1 MTTGPVKKEI
11 RGLQGFIRCVG
22 CISTLSCVKRVLVK
36 KLAKGLQV
44 SPVMPV
50 YEYTALNEKGKK
62 LKGII
67 DAQSTVAAR
76 QKLRES
82 HIYLIDLQEAAGN
95 KKDSPL
101 KISAGS
107 FFRKAGTRE
116 VTVMT
121 RQLATLLGAG
131 LPLVQSLTTLI
142 SQTSHPHL
150 KTILSQI
157 REEVNEGNSLSF
169 TMTRYPQVFPAFYL
183 NMVRAGEASG
193 TLHLVLERLADFSEK
208 QQALRGRVRAA
219 LAYPFFM
226 FFVGSIVLFFLVTF
240 VVPNVTKIFDEMHQ
254 TLPLITIILIGV
266 SRFLETFWW
275 VIVAGIIASVIAL
288 KYFLFRTERGR
299 NLRDRIL
306 LRLPVIGSM
315 NRRIAVARFSR
326 TLGTLLESGVP
337 LLASLEIVRN
347 IVGNDLISDAIRKAG
362 IDVREG
368 QSLSAPL
375 ARSGLFPAISVEMI
389 SVGEQSGN
397 LEPMLY
403 RIADAYEKEVE
414 SNITLLTSLLEPVM
428 ILVMGLIVG
437 FIVVSILLPIF
448 EMNQLVR

>member
-1 MTTGPVKKEI
+1 
-11 RGLQGFIRCVG
+11 
-22 CISTLSCVKRVLVK
+22 
-36 KLAKGLQV
+36 
-44 SPVMPV
+44 MPV
-50 YEYTALNEKGKK
+50 YEYTALNAQGKK
-62 LKGII
+62 LKGNI
-67 DAQSTVAAR
+67 DAQSTAAAR

-82 HIYLIDLQEAAGN
+82 NIYLIDLREASGKKNDSTLKIPAGN
-95 KKDSPL
+95 
-101 KISAGS
+101 
-107 FFRKAGTRE
+107 FFRKAGSRE

-142 SQTSHPHL
+142 SQTSHAQL
-150 KTILSQI
+150 KGILAQI
-157 REEVNEGNSLSF
+157 REEVNEGNSLSY
-169 TMTRYPQVFPAFYL
+169 TMTHYPHVFPAFYL

-208 QQALRGRVRAA
+208 QQALKGRVRAA

-275 VIVAGIIASVIAL
+275 VILAGLVGAVIGL
-288 KYFLFRTERGR
+288 KYFLTKTEGGRT
-299 NLRDRIL
+299 LRDRIL

-315 NRRIAVARFSR
+315 NRRMAVARFSR

-337 LLASLEIVRN
+337 LLASLEIARN
-347 IVGNDLISDAIRKAG
+347 IVGNALISDAIHKASL
-362 IDVREG
+362 DVREG

-389 SVGEQSGN
+389 SVGEQSGT

-414 SNITLLTSLLEPVM
+414 SSITMLTSLLEPVM
-428 ILVMGLIVG
+428 ILVMGLLVG

>member
-1 MTTGPVKKEI
+1 
-11 RGLQGFIRCVG
+11 
-22 CISTLSCVKRVLVK
+22 
-36 KLAKGLQV
+36 
-44 SPVMPV
+44 MPV
-50 YEYTALNEKGKK
+50 YEYTALNDKGKK

-82 HIYLIDLQEAAGN
+82 NIYLTDLQESSGA

-101 KISAGS
+101 KQPLGGL
-107 FFRKAGTRE
+107 FRKVGSRE

-131 LPLVQSLTTLI
+131 LPLVQSLATLI
-142 SQTSHPHL
+142 AQTSHPQL

-157 REEVNEGNSLSF
+157 KEEVNEGSSF
-169 TMTRYPQVFPAFYL
+169 SQTMTHYPQVFPAFYL

-208 QQALRGRVRAA
+208 QQALKGRVRAA
-219 LAYPFFM
+219 LAYPLFM
-226 FFVGSIVLFFLVTF
+226 FLIGSVVLFFLVAF
-240 VVPNVTKIFDEMHQ
+240 VVPNVTRIFDEMHQ
-254 TLPLITIILIGV
+254 TLPLITILLIGV

-275 VIVAGIIASVIAL
+275 LIGAGLIGAFVAL
-288 KYFLFRTERGR
+288 KYFLSKTQKGRT
-299 NLRDRIL
+299 LLDRTL
-306 LRLPVIGSM
+306 LALPVVGQM
-315 NRRIAVARFSR
+315 NRKIAVARFSR

-347 IVGNDLISDAIRKAG
+347 IVGNSLISDAIQKAG
-362 IDVREG
+362 NDVREG

-375 ARSGLFPAISVEMI
+375 SRSGLFPAISVEMI

-403 RIADAYEKEVE
+403 RIAEAYEKEVE
-414 SNITLLTSLLEPVM
+414 SSITMLTSLLEPIM
-428 ILVMGLIVG
+428 ILVMGLAVG

>member
-1 MTTGPVKKEI
+1 
-11 RGLQGFIRCVG
+11 
-22 CISTLSCVKRVLVK
+22 
-36 KLAKGLQV
+36 
-44 SPVMPV
+44 MPV
-50 YEYTALNEKGKK
+50 YEYTALNDKGKK

-67 DAQSTVAAR
+67 DAQSTGAAR

-82 HIYLIDLQEAAGN
+82 NIYLIDLQEASG
-95 KKDSPL
+95 KKSDSPL
-101 KISAGS
+101 KMPAVS
-107 FFRKAGTRE
+107 FFRKVGSRE

-142 SQTSHPHL
+142 SQTSHAQL
-150 KTILSQI
+150 KGILAQI
-157 REEVNEGNSLSF
+157 REEVNEGNSLSY
-169 TMTRYPQVFPAFYL
+169 TMTHYPQVFPPFYL

-193 TLHLVLERLADFSEK
+193 TIHLVLERLADFSEK
-208 QQALRGRVRAA
+208 QQALKGRVRAA

-226 FFVGSIVLFFLVTF
+226 FFVGSVVLFFLVTF

-275 VIVAGIIASVIAL
+275 VIVAGLIAAAIGL
-288 KYFLFRTERGR
+288 KYFLTKTERGR
-299 NLRDRIL
+299 TLWDRLL
-306 LRLPVIGSM
+306 LRLPVVGSM
-315 NRRIAVARFSR
+315 NRRMAVARFSR

-337 LLASLEIVRN
+337 LLASLEIARN
-347 IVGNDLISDAIRKAG
+347 IVGNALISEAIRKAG
-362 IDVREG
+362 LDVREG

-389 SVGEQSGN
+389 SVGEQSGT

-414 SNITLLTSLLEPVM
+414 SSITMLTSLLEPVM

>member
-1 MTTGPVKKEI
+1 
-11 RGLQGFIRCVG
+11 
-22 CISTLSCVKRVLVK
+22 
-36 KLAKGLQV
+36 
-44 SPVMPV
+44 MPV
-50 YEYTALNEKGKK
+50 YEYTALNDKGKK

-82 HIYLIDLQEAAGN
+82 NIYLTDLQESSGA
-95 KKDSPL
+95 KKDSLL
-101 KISAGS
+101 KQPMGGL
-107 FFRKAGTRE
+107 FRKVGSRE

-131 LPLVQSLTTLI
+131 LPLVQSLATLI
-142 SQTSHPHL
+142 AQTSHPQL

-157 REEVNEGNSLSF
+157 KEEVNEGSSF
-169 TMTRYPQVFPAFYL
+169 SQTMTHYPQVFPAFYL

-208 QQALRGRVRAA
+208 QQALKGRVRAA
-219 LAYPFFM
+219 LAYPLFM
-226 FFVGSIVLFFLVTF
+226 FLIGSVVLFFLVAF
-240 VVPNVTKIFDEMHQ
+240 VVPNVTRIFDEMHQ
-254 TLPLITIILIGV
+254 TLPLITILLIGV

-275 VIVAGIIASVIAL
+275 LIVAGLIGAFVAL
-288 KYFLFRTERGR
+288 KYFLSKTQKGRT
-299 NLRDRIL
+299 LLDRTL
-306 LRLPVIGSM
+306 LALPVVGQM
-315 NRRIAVARFSR
+315 NRKIAVARFSR

-337 LLASLEIVRN
+337 LLASMEIVRN
-347 IVGNDLISDAIRKAG
+347 IVGNSLISDAIQKAG
-362 IDVREG
+362 NDVREG

-375 ARSGLFPAISVEMI
+375 ARSGLFPALSVEMI

-403 RIADAYEKEVE
+403 RIAEAYEKEVE
-414 SNITLLTSLLEPVM
+414 SSITMLTSLLEPIM
-428 ILVMGLIVG
+428 ILVMGLAVG

>member
-1 MTTGPVKKEI
+1 
-11 RGLQGFIRCVG
+11 
-22 CISTLSCVKRVLVK
+22 
-36 KLAKGLQV
+36 
-44 SPVMPV
+44 MPV
-50 YEYTALNEKGKK
+50 YEYTALNDKGKK

-82 HIYLIDLQEAAGN
+82 NIYLTDLQESSGA

-101 KISAGS
+101 KQPLGGL
-107 FFRKAGTRE
+107 FRKVGSRE

-131 LPLVQSLTTLI
+131 LPLVQSLATLI
-142 SQTSHPHL
+142 AQTSHPQL

-157 REEVNEGNSLSF
+157 KEEVNEGSSF
-169 TMTRYPQVFPAFYL
+169 SQTMTHYPQVFPAFYL

-208 QQALRGRVRAA
+208 QQALKGRVRAA
-219 LAYPFFM
+219 LAYPLFM
-226 FFVGSIVLFFLVTF
+226 FLIGSVVLFFLVAF
-240 VVPNVTKIFDEMHQ
+240 VVPNVTRIFDEMHQ
-254 TLPLITIILIGV
+254 TLPLITILLIGV

-275 VIVAGIIASVIAL
+275 LIVAGLIGAFVAL
-288 KYFLFRTERGR
+288 KYFLSKTQKGRT
-299 NLRDRIL
+299 LLDRTL
-306 LRLPVIGSM
+306 LALPVVGQM
-315 NRRIAVARFSR
+315 NRKIAVARFSR

-347 IVGNDLISDAIRKAG
+347 IVGNSLISDAIQKAG
-362 IDVREG
+362 NDVREG

-403 RIADAYEKEVE
+403 RIAEAYEKEVE
-414 SNITLLTSLLEPVM
+414 SSITMLTSLLEPIM
-428 ILVMGLIVG
+428 ILVMGLAVG